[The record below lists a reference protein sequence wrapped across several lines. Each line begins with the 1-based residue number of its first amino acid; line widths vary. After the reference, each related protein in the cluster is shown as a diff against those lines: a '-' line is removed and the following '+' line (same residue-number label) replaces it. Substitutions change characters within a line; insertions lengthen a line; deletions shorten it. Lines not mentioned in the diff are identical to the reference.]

1 MDCRTPSI
9 PLPHQLPEFAQTHV
23 HWVGDTIQPSHPL
36 SSPSPPT
43 FNLAQHQGLFQWI
56 SSSHQVAKVLEL
68 QLQHQS
74 FQWIFGTDFF
84 WKFHL
89 VGSPCSPRD
98 PQESSPTPQ
107 FQSTVMKHNFVISF
121 NLEQSAFHLMLKSA
135 GLQSSVS
142 VSGSVS
148 AHFCMT
154 PCRLDI
160 FLARTLHR
168 CYCIPF
174 TVVTGGSDAQDDLA
188 LLWPTLVSWL
198 GLCPLS
204 TVDKRA
210 LPFLCK
216 W

>member
-1 MDCRTPSI
+1 MNIQDQF
-9 PLPHQLPEFAQTHV
+9 PLGWT
-23 HWVGDTIQPSHPL
+23 G
-36 SSPSPPT
+36 
-43 FNLAQHQGLFQWI
+43 WI
-56 SSSHQVAKVLEL
+56 SL
-68 QLQHQS
+68 QPKGPS
-74 FQWIFGTDFF
+74 RVFSNTT
-84 WKFHL
+84 
-89 VGSPCSPRD
+89 V
-98 PQESSPTPQ
+98 
-107 FQSTVMKHNFVISF
+107 QSTVMKHDFVISF

-204 TVDKRA
+204 TLDKRA

-216 W
+216 